1 MPSIK
6 VTIKVVLHKLP
17 PMDNYGQLYSLMLYV
32 RFISYC
38 ISLSENVALVFPFY
52 HLFLAKLIK
61 INKNQQRKKK

>member
-61 INKNQQRKKK
+61 IRKERKNK

>member
-17 PMDNYGQLYSLMLYV
+17 SMDNYGQLYSLMLYV

-61 INKNQQRKKK
+61 IRKERKNK

>member
-32 RFISYC
+32 RFTSYC

-61 INKNQQRKKK
+61 IRKERKNK